1 MIHEYTII
9 TERVTPD
16 GTQKWDLAIPNGPHT
31 ITEIEAIMFKL
42 KEYESIKLV
51 TWEKYQQMLKERK

>member
-16 GTQKWDLAIPNGPHT
+16 GAQKWDLVIPNGPHT
-31 ITEIEAIMFKL
+31 ITEIEAVMFKL
-42 KEYESIKLV
+42 KEYESVKLV

>member
-9 TERVTPD
+9 TERVASD
-16 GTQKWDLAIPNGPHT
+16 GSPKFDLAIPNGPHT

-42 KEYESIKLV
+42 KEYESVKLV
-51 TWEKYQQMLKERK
+51 TWEKYQQMLKEKK

>member
-16 GTQKWDLAIPNGPHT
+16 GAQKWDLVIPNGPHT
-31 ITEIEAIMFKL
+31 ITEIEAVMFKFNISARFKMNGKSKKAEL
-42 KEYESIKLV
+42 
-51 TWEKYQQMLKERK
+51 